1 MRSRPASRSSTSRRS
16 APLSSAGRR
25 RVATENGSRIQRPEL
40 GSYPRNPWT
49 DLHAGREFL
58 YDLRHPGLF
67 LRRVLAGLRGEI
79 PQVGKRQ
86 RLLSV
91 GLMIVGGLNAMT
103 GLAMVVR
110 GAGWL

>member
-1 MRSRPASRSSTSRRS
+1 MRMRARSQSRRWSTSSRSTPRSSRRT
-16 APLSSAGRR
+16 AG
-25 RVATENGSRIQRPEL
+25 L

-49 DLHAGREFL
+49 GVHAGREFL
-58 YDLRHPGLF
+58 YDLGHPDLF
-67 LRRVLAGLRGEI
+67 RQRVLAGLRGEI

-91 GLMIVGGLNAMT
+91 GLMIVGGLNAFT
-103 GLAMVVR
+103 GLAVIVR